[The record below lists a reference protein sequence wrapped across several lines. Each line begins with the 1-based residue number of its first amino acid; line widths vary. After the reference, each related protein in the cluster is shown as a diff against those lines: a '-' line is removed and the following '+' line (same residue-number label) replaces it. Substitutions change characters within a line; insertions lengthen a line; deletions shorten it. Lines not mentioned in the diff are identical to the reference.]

1 MLKTEKDYSKAQ
13 LRHLVLFK
21 FNEETDIRIIN
32 EIETR
37 FSLLKD
43 QISLVKDLEWGM
55 NISKEGLSD
64 GFTHCFMLS
73 FEDENDR
80 DAYIIHPKHQMFVAF
95 IKAYLNKVCVVD
107 YWA

>member
-1 MLKTEKDYSKAQ
+1 MKTENDSKKVL

-21 FNEETDIRIIN
+21 FNEGIDISILQ
-32 EIETR
+32 EIEKR
-37 FSLLKD
+37 FALLKHE
-43 QISLVKDLEWGM
+43 ITLVKDLEWGT
-55 NISKEGLSD
+55 NISKEGLSN

-73 FEDENDR
+73 FEDEKDR

-95 IKAYLNKVCVVD
+95 IKEYLDKACVVD